1 MIALNRP
8 EIARNGLPDALS
20 PKQEAVAL
28 ALAAGRTLRQAAS
41 DSGAGERTIKTWIA
55 HQPALNRR
63 VTELRAGLTAQA
75 LGRLTEGM
83 TEAADT
89 LRALLRARSRSVR
102 LGAARAILELGTKL
116 RESVE
121 LEQRIAALETGR
133 EEDAA

>member
-1 MIALNRP
+1 M
-8 EIARNGLPDALS
+8 
-20 PKQEAVAL
+20 
-28 ALAAGRTLRQAAS
+28 AAGRTLRQAAS
-41 DSGAGERTIKTWIA
+41 DSGAGERTIKTWVA

-89 LRALLRARSRSVR
+89 LRALLRAKSRSVR

-121 LEQRIAALETGR
+121 LEQRIAALEAGR
-133 EEDAA
+133 DGEAA